1 MNTIHRGLT
10 RLMRSAVTGECLPLP
25 EDFTPESAAP
35 IIEKQDLTTLVFQ
48 GALNCRLNTDTP
60 YLRTLR
66 RTHLQR
72 FFQGEQQMQAVQ
84 RVFAAFAEADIDFL
98 PLKGTVIRPL
108 FPSPELRPMAD
119 ADILIRE
126 PQYARMIPILES
138 LGFAYIR
145 ESEYDY
151 KWTCPTAVLELH
163 KSMVPPKE
171 TALYAF
177 FGTGWDRAVK
187 GEGSRYFLTREDTFT
202 YLFAHMAK
210 HFRTS
215 GIGSRHFLDLYVY
228 RRAFPEL
235 DETAIRAAMKQLQL
249 LPFYENVTRLLSVW
263 FGEAE
268 SDPVTDAIT
277 EYVFSGGS
285 FGTLERSVLT
295 QTAGESK
302 RKSLLRLFFPK
313 AKDLELRYP
322 VLKKHPLLLPC
333 IWPLRW
339 WEALFLRGERNKRR
353 LKLMLASTDDAQTRR
368 ENFLRLTGL
377 SEE

>member
-1 MNTIHRGLT
+1 MNIIHQGLT

-25 EDFTPESAAP
+25 EGFILESAAD
-35 IIEKQDLTTLVFQ
+35 IIEKQDLTTLIFL
-48 GALNCRLNTDTP
+48 GAVNCRLNMDTP

-66 RTHLQR
+66 QTHLRR
-72 FFQGEQQMQAVQ
+72 FFQGEQQMHAVN
-84 RVFAAFAEADIDFL
+84 RVFAAFEEAAIDFL

-119 ADILIRE
+119 ADILIRDD
-126 PQYARMIPILES
+126 QYPRIIPILES

-151 KWTCPTAVLELH
+151 KWTCPAAVLEIH
-163 KSMVPPKE
+163 KSMVPPRE
-171 TALYAF
+171 TALYAY
-177 FGTGWDRAVK
+177 FGTGWNRAVK
-187 GEGSRYFLTREDTFT
+187 GEGTRHFLTREDTFT

-228 RRAFPEL
+228 RRAYPDL
-235 DETAIRAAMKQLQL
+235 DEAAIRTAMARLQL
-249 LPFYENVTRLLSVW
+249 LPFYENVCKLLSVW

-277 EYVFSGGS
+277 DYVFSGGS

-295 QTAGESK
+295 QTAGE
-302 RKSLLRLFFPK
+302 RKSASLLRMFFPD
-313 AKDLELRYP
+313 AKSLELRYP
-322 VLKKHPLLLPC
+322 VLKKHPAVLPLV
-333 IWPLRW
+333 WVLRW
-339 WEALFLRGERNKRR
+339 WEAIFLRGKRNKRR
-353 LKLMLASTDDAQTRR
+353 LRLMLTSTDDAQTQRQA
-368 ENFLRLTGL
+368 FLRLTGL